1 MRPILNMTFL
11 ASILLIAG
19 AFITWLFIHGKLS
32 LINTQEVSKSL
43 SQFVAISGEDEFVV
57 AKLITNEEFT
67 IEKYNNLMGFPIG
80 DSSVK
85 LSLVANYKYFVNLSG
100 LKLDIENDTVVIHA
114 PKLDLSLPVAFDFST
129 VRESWRRFLFAPD
142 HKMLLDQL
150 RSEVTTELAKKGQ
163 SHVNAVYDKAA
174 KALAD
179 NFNRHFSENGYGGYY
194 KSIVV
199 IFASDRSPSRRQF
212 NYAHSLCGKEECS
225 LEIGLGKGLFFSIH

>member
-32 LINTQEVSKSL
+32 LIDTQEVNKSF
-43 SQFVAISGEDEFVV
+43 SQFIAISGEDEFVV

-80 DSSVK
+80 DSSVT
-85 LSLVANYKYFVNLSG
+85 LSLVANYMYFV
-100 LKLDIENDTVVIHA
+100 
-114 PKLDLSLPVAFDFST
+114 VAFDFST
-129 VRESWRRFLFAPD
+129 VRESWREFLFAPD

-150 RSEVTTELAKKGQ
+150 RGEVTAKLAMKGKSQ
-163 SHVNAVYDKAA
+163 VNAVYDKAA

-199 IFASDRSPSRRQF
+199 VFASERSPSRRQF
-212 NYAHSLCGKEECS
+212 NYAHSLCGNEACS
-225 LEIGLGKGLFFSIH
+225 QEMGLGKGLIFSIH